1 VVGGI
6 RLGLALQLKASVG
19 SEVVAAADHELT
31 RRLYGGLA
39 AHPRVTVMGPPLPP
53 DGDTSR
59 RLPIVSFL
67 VRAPE
72 VNGHSRFLHYNF
84 VSTVLN
90 DLFGIQSTHHPA
102 QAALIGFHPQLHW
115 SDRRLC

>member
-1 VVGGI
+1 MVGGI

-31 RRLYGGLA
+31 RRLYSGLA

-90 DLFGIQSTHHPA
+90 DLFGIQSTHHH
-102 QAALIGFHPQLHW
+102 AALIHPQL
-115 SDRRLC
+115 DCADGLC